1 MGQLQLS
8 RKRSSVE
15 TETWT
20 DLEWSYEGLMDCMWC
35 GKGHLLSLWP
45 KEGSGGGGGIS
56 NQDRGQ

>member
-20 DLEWSYEGLMDCMWC
+20 DLEWSYEGLMDWMC
-35 GKGHLLSLWP
+35 GV
-45 KEGSGGGGGIS
+45 EEATC
-56 NQDRGQ
+56 